1 MRKNWL
7 ERWFVLD
14 LRSGRLTYYAD
25 MTEQSIKGEM
35 SLRDITSALHLTP
48 ADTKEASART
58 FSIITVG
65 RTFNVRAE
73 TAAVMYVWIEAINM
87 VASEGES

>member
-14 LRSGRLTYYAD
+14 LRAGRLTYYSD
-25 MTEQSIKGEM
+25 MTEQTVKGEM
-35 SLRDITSALHLTP
+35 SVRDITSALHLTP
-48 ADTKEASART
+48 GDTKEASTRA
-58 FSIITVG
+58 FSIITSG

-73 TAAVMYVWIEAINM
+73 TVDVMNIWIEIIN
-87 VASEGES
+87 VIANDGET